1 MKYDEKSEFPKSVGL
16 TGLYTIIALCLVV
29 VGAIAWFA
37 VARRSG
43 DKTKIS
49 EGDTT
54 SPKNSY
60 SSKYSSYN
68 NDEDDLIPD
77 TESTAKDKDDVP
89 YEETE
94 KEETPAAIP
103 QSFIMPVDG
112 AVIKD
117 HSETALQ
124 FSKTYGDMRLHLGID
139 IKCEKNSNIKAV
151 SNGTVT
157 DVTESA
163 LYGKTVVIDHG
174 NGITAKYCGLSKTE
188 VKSGDKVDSSTIIG
202 IIGTVP
208 SECADE
214 IHLHFEVY
222 KNGKLV
228 SPLKTLGFE

>member
-1 MKYDEKSEFPKSVGL
+1 MKYDEKSSFPKSVGL

-37 VARRSG
+37 VARKSG
-43 DKTKIS
+43 KTEIS
-49 EGDTT
+49 EGG
-54 SPKNSY
+54 SSKKNSY
-60 SSKYSSYN
+60 SSNYSSYN
-68 NDEDDLIPD
+68 SNDDDPLPD

-89 YEETE
+89 YEEVE
-94 KEETPAAIP
+94 KEEAPEAVP
-103 QSFIMPVDG
+103 QTFIMPVDG

-117 HSETALQ
+117 FSETVLQ
-124 FSKTYGDMRLHLGID
+124 YSKTYGDMRLHLGID

-157 DVTESA
+157 DITDSA
-163 LYGKTVVIDHG
+163 LYGKTIVIDHG
-174 NGITAKYCGLSKTE
+174 NGITAKYCGMGKID

-214 IHLHFEVY
+214 THLHFEVY
-222 KNGKLV
+222 KNGKAV
-228 SPLKTLGFE
+228 SPLKGLGFE